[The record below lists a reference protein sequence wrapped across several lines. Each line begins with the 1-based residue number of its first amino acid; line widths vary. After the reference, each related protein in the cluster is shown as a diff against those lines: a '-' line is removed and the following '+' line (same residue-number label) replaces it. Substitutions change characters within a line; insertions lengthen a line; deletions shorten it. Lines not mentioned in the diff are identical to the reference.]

1 MSASF
6 RSHFRHATPKND
18 PTSDGERGQRGQS
31 SRIPTR
37 PTTADGKSKAVPHVS
52 KLAKRA
58 SRTIVP
64 TEKTADAGAKL
75 SAREPAAA
83 ASARDPPRASQRDLV
98 VPSSESFHPETPPTQ
113 PYHPHGR
120 QHHVVPPPTTKTPSL
135 VSGSSASTFDS
146 PRSAM
151 LRRKP
156 SSIGKYGAQKNPNTE
171 PLGLGRATMSSR
183 MESHD
188 GDADDTVLGIALPS
202 ASTLHP
208 DAAKAQGYERVWSV
222 ARDNTT
228 PPIVPYAQSTTPSTR
243 YTDSPFS
250 HVPTPS
256 SASSYSPAVTATS
269 GNASR
274 PVQASPSRSRPPPS
288 GRTGDKASLSQL
300 ALPPV
305 RESSTSSSNS
315 TARPPSSKSQ
325 PPRKEIPRKTPA
337 PPSTKGSTAQMGLSR
352 PKTPTNTLSSP
363 RPLIQ
368 IPPELAHLNV
378 DPPIQPTL
386 PKPLPPP
393 RPSRSNTTSITDMG
407 RAAAIVHSDLPRLY
421 TTYHKRTPSQE
432 TAVSPTATS
441 PGFKARFGLSS
452 KTSSRQASPRVD
464 SAISPPPSAR
474 QFARGSIPEPP
485 PPRER
490 RVLRKDS
497 PAIGPPPSPSKSPRF
512 NIFSRKPKADA
523 PKVTER
529 PKRQPVKGPAAGTGH
544 EGYGRFGFRGRSGST
559 ASSSGFRSPSTDSN
573 VSSIPSRPPASR
585 KTSFASSQDG
595 SDLDEFLRERLTP
608 VVLRGSG
615 STVQSTASTTDTQPI
630 SAPEPSSSSSL
641 DSYPKP
647 QLLPS
652 AMREEIGTSPVKR
665 QYVARR
671 LPSESSEDDVRARYP
686 TLAAQKSSRCLSHA
700 QGTSPEDENAPIDVA
715 AASRNGSIDSY
726 FGEASFPSQT
736 THKSRARDDLFDGR
750 EGLWLRSQHHN
761 NNNNNNTER
770 PSRKWNFLQRA
781 HASPRPKG
789 KERVLSPSEMSRTP
803 YRTYR
808 NVAQYTMFD
817 PVEPLDLD
825 EVEQIVQETETSPED
840 STSDNQS
847 TLRVVPYEARHKS
860 FLPAPPKPE
869 HTGEVHVGG
878 KPTPPRI
885 TLRRELSGSPS
896 PEILRAQA
904 AVPQTAA
911 HIVDIPRS
919 PNVKQQDNVEQLGRQ
934 TPDARQS
941 LSTPDMPGA
950 TIHTPDKLS
959 ENGSPRQPRL
969 SPVGRIP
976 RVVSK
981 RDREYKLPDHSFSR
995 PFVRTQPHPNVKPP
1009 GTLYNQIRSSR
1020 ELTSPVDTGSQPVS
1034 STSTRSEG
1042 LGADLKGSSI
1052 NTHAPSLSTNRT
1064 SLDMPSCN
1072 EFIAFSPRKDSE
1084 TSYSSSSGNHSLF
1097 TRIAAQPPQ
1106 EDDPWVEYDDLV
1118 NDMLPGP
1125 LRTPISAGS
1134 SLGAPFQYGNVLYD
1148 CNSPSL
1154 PVPLNFSNPPAT
1166 GLPPPPRSQTVPV
1179 VLSVP
1184 EQIAR
1189 FMQPSMSPLT
1199 PHTTISD
1206 LMDHYGNRSTSTL
1219 ISQNWASLAQQSR
1232 SSIPQPN
1239 GMSLS
1244 DMRASVSSSRHSRTS
1259 MHSRSA
1265 SLPESNAR
1273 NSQSSL
1279 TPSARFNRDTQLLD
1293 IAEDEDQELA
1303 MKSNLRYGA
1312 LMTSKWL
1319 SFGRILFS
1327 PAHHEMRLSDE
1338 PRVLVIDG
1346 LGSDWSYY
1354 VALNYQAAAVYDL
1367 SPAISPESMAWPG
1380 FEQKALPNLRHI
1392 PHQSLSAAFPFPK
1405 GFFTAVVFRFPIAT
1419 TDQAYHSCIF
1429 ECKRVLRPGGHLEV
1443 AMLDIDLTNMG
1454 TRGRSLVRGLK
1465 TRMQQHD
1472 PTVSLRNLSDFMV
1485 RLIGRRGF
1493 ENLQRCVVGVPAAGR
1508 IPRSQDIS
1516 SISSGNSGDRSIRRI
1531 RGDRKLEREVSFADL
1546 LEDTRNSQIGPKG
1559 NDEGITK
1566 MVAKVGRLWYSTCYE
1581 TALLKSDRS
1590 IWDDQGLLRECE
1602 KQGTSF
1608 RLLICYAQ
1616 KPTQA
1621 RRRTVSV

>member
-18 PTSDGERGQRGQS
+18 PTSDGQRGQS

-37 PTTADGKSKAVPHVS
+37 PSTVEGKSKAVQHVS

-64 TEKTADAGAKL
+64 IEKTDDAGAKP
-75 SAREPAAA
+75 SARELREATRAY
-83 ASARDPPRASQRDLV
+83 DPPRGSQRDSV
-98 VPSSESFHPETPPTQ
+98 IPSSEPFNPEIPTTHHSLAHGQHRAPPLAT
-113 PYHPHGR
+113 
-120 QHHVVPPPTTKTPSL
+120 TTKTPSL
-135 VSGSSASTFDS
+135 VSGSSASTLDS
-146 PRSAM
+146 PRVAM

-156 SSIGKYGAQKNPNTE
+156 SSIGTFAAQKKAHTE
-171 PLGLGRATMSSR
+171 PLGLGRATMSSQC
-183 MESHD
+183 EGHG
-188 GDADDTVLGIALPS
+188 GDAEDDTVLEIALPP

-208 DAAKAQGYERVWSV
+208 DWAKAPGYERVWNV
-222 ARDNTT
+222 ARENVT
-228 PPIVPYAQSTTPSTR
+228 PPTVPYAQSTTPSTR

-256 SASSYSPAVTATS
+256 SASSYSPAVTATIS
-269 GNASR
+269 DAPR
-274 PVQASPSRSRPPPS
+274 PRQVSPSRNRPPSSSSSS
-288 GRTGDKASLSQL
+288 GRTGDKSSLSQL

-315 TARPPSSKSQ
+315 TARPSSSKSQ
-325 PPRKEIPRKTPA
+325 PARKEIPRKTPSA
-337 PPSTKGSTAQMGLSR
+337 PPSTKSSGAQMGLSR
-352 PKTPTNTLSSP
+352 PKTPTFTSSSV
-363 RPLIQ
+363 RPPIQ

-378 DPPIQPTL
+378 DPPSQPTI
-386 PKPLPPP
+386 PKTLPPQ
-393 RPSRSNTTSITDMG
+393 RPSRTNTPSIMDMG
-407 RAAAIVHSDLPRLY
+407 RTTAVVHSDLPRLY

-432 TAVSPTATS
+432 TAVSPAAPS

-452 KTSSRQASPRVD
+452 KSSSRQASPRVD

-474 QFARGSIPEPP
+474 NFARGSVAEAQ

-512 NIFSRKPKADA
+512 NIFSRKTKGDG

-529 PKRQPVKGPAAGTGH
+529 PKRQPMKGPAAGTGH
-544 EGYGRFGFRGRSGST
+544 EGYGRFGFRGRSGSS
-559 ASSSGFRSPSTDSN
+559 ASNSGFRSPSADSSA
-573 VSSIPSRPPASR
+573 SSIPSRPPTSR
-585 KTSFASSQDG
+585 KTSFASSKD
-595 SDLDEFLRERLTP
+595 SSELDDFLRERLTP
-608 VVLRGSG
+608 VILRGSG
-615 STVQSTASTTDTQPI
+615 STVQSTASTTDTHPMN
-630 SAPEPSSSSSL
+630 APEPSSSSSL

-652 AMREEIGTSPVKR
+652 AMRENSNKSPLKR
-665 QYVARR
+665 PSVGRR
-671 LPSESSEDDVRARYP
+671 FPSESSEDDVNARFP
-686 TLAAQKSSRCLSHA
+686 TLAAQKSSHRLSRA
-700 QGTSPEDENAPIDVA
+700 QCMSPANENASGDVA
-715 AASRNGSIDSY
+715 LTSRNGSFDSY
-726 FGEASFPSQT
+726 VGDASFPPQANT
-736 THKSRARDDLFDGR
+736 KLRARDDPFDGR
-750 EGLWLRSQHHN
+750 EGLWLRPQHHN
-761 NNNNNNTER
+761 TEE

-789 KERVLSPSEMSRTP
+789 KERAASPPDMPQTP
-803 YRTYR
+803 YRAYPKA
-808 NVAQYTMFD
+808 AQYAMFD
-817 PVEPLDLD
+817 PVEPVDLY
-825 EVEQIVQETETSPED
+825 EIEKIVQENETSPED
-840 STSDNQS
+840 SMSDNPS
-847 TLRVVPYEARHKS
+847 TRRVVPYEARHTS
-860 FLPAPPKPE
+860 FLPAPPKAE
-869 HTGEVHVGG
+869 YSNEADFRA
-878 KPTPPRI
+878 KPTPRI
-885 TLRRELSGSPS
+885 SVHREYSASPS

-904 AVPQTAA
+904 AVPQSAA
-911 HIVDIPRS
+911 HIVDIPKS
-919 PNVKQQDNVEQLGRQ
+919 PNVKQEDSGDQSERQ

-941 LSTPDMPGA
+941 LSTPDMPSVTFKA
-950 TIHTPDKLS
+950 SDKQP

-995 PFVRTQPHPNVKPP
+995 PFVRTQPHPHVKPP

-1020 ELTSPVDTGSQPVS
+1020 ELTSPADTGSQPLS

-1042 LGADLKGSSI
+1042 LGADFKGSSI
-1052 NTHAPSLSTNRT
+1052 NTNAPSASTNRT
-1064 SLDMPSCN
+1064 SLDIPSGN
-1072 EFIAFSPRKDSE
+1072 EFMAFSPRKDSE
-1084 TSYSSSSGNHSLF
+1084 TSYSSSSGNYSLF
-1097 TRIAAQPPQ
+1097 TRIASQPPQ
-1106 EDDPWVEYDDLV
+1106 EDDPWTEYDDLV
-1118 NDMLPGP
+1118 NAMLPGS
-1125 LRTPISAGS
+1125 LQTPVSAGS

-1148 CNSPSL
+1148 GNSPSL
-1154 PVPLNFSNPPAT
+1154 PAPLNISNPPST

-1184 EQIAR
+1184 QQITR
-1189 FMQPSMSPLT
+1189 FMQPSMSPLS
-1199 PHTTISD
+1199 PHTTISEF
-1206 LMDHYGNRSTSTL
+1206 MDHYGNRSTSTL
-1219 ISQNWASLAQQSR
+1219 LSHNQASAAQQSC
-1232 SSIPQPN
+1232 SSTPQPI
-1239 GMSLS
+1239 GIGLSYMRESL
-1244 DMRASVSSSRHSRTS
+1244 SSSRHSRTS

-1265 SLPESNAR
+1265 SLPEANTR
-1273 NSQSSL
+1273 NSQSSQ
-1279 TPSARFNRDTQLLD
+1279 TPSARFNRETQLLEV
-1293 IAEDEDQELA
+1293 AEDENHEQA
-1303 MKSNLRYGA
+1303 MKNQLRYGA

-1319 SFGRILFS
+1319 SFGRVLFS

-1354 VALNYQAAAVYDL
+1354 VALNYQDATVYDL
-1367 SPAISPESMAWPG
+1367 TPAISRESMAWPG
-1380 FEQKALPNLRHI
+1380 FEQKTLSNLRHI
-1392 PHQSLSAAFPFPK
+1392 PYQSLSTAFPFPK

-1419 TDQAYHSCIF
+1419 TDQAYHSCIC

-1443 AMLDIDLTNMG
+1443 TVLDIDLTNMG
-1454 TRGRSLVRGLK
+1454 TRARSLVRGLK

-1485 RLIGRRGF
+1485 RLIGKRGF
-1493 ENLQRCVVGVPAAGR
+1493 ENIQRCVVGVPAAGR

-1516 SISSGNSGDRSIRRI
+1516 SISSGNSGDGTVRR
-1531 RGDRKLEREVSFADL
+1531 GCGERKIEREFSFADL
-1546 LEDTRNSQIGPKG
+1546 LEDTRNTQIGPKSS
-1559 NDEGITK
+1559 DEGITK